1 MKQEIEG
8 RKSLIG
14 LIAQNKGSKLLHD
27 CSDDEIK
34 QALAKIF
41 LLVGLRKQHFP
52 NGFEL
57 DFIVSNIRKLY
68 AHRTIFDLTNAFE
81 LGLRKEI
88 DVELNCYDQFTLIY
102 LSNIMDA
109 YRKYLVNAYNELP
122 VEQPKQIEYKMTKE
136 EKLADIEDFGTTEC
150 AFSMIPGYIYDWI
163 IDLGLVTL
171 SEDDKTEYYRR
182 AIQMRESELK
192 ANAESGD
199 VKEYNSFMKM
209 KKSGFADITK
219 AEINNIE
226 FNYKRIVVREYYR
239 NK

>member
-1 MKQEIEG
+1 MKREIEV
-8 RKSLIG
+8 RKSLTG
-14 LIAQNKGSKLLHD
+14 LIAQSKQSKLLHD

-41 LLVGLRKQHFP
+41 LMIGLRKQHFP

-109 YRKYLVNAYNELP
+109 YRKYLVKSYNELP

-163 IDLGLVTL
+163 IDLGLVIL
-171 SEDDKTEYYRR
+171 DEDDKTEYYRR

-199 VKEYNSFMKM
+199 MKEYNSFIKM

>member
-1 MKQEIEG
+1 MKQEIEV
-8 RKSLIG
+8 RTSLTG
-14 LIAQNKGSKLLHD
+14 LIAQSKGSKLIQD
-27 CSDDEIK
+27 STDEEIK

-68 AHRTIFDLTNAFE
+68 PHRTIFDLTNAFE

-109 YRKYLVNAYNELP
+109 YRKYLVSAYNELP
-122 VEQPKQIEYKMTKE
+122 VEHPKQIEYKMTKE
-136 EKLADIEDFGTTEC
+136 EKLADIEDFGTTES
-150 AFSMIPGYIYDWI
+150 AFGMIPGYIYDWI
-163 IDLGLVTL
+163 IELGLIVL
-171 SEDDKTEYYRR
+171 NEDDKIEYYRR
-182 AIQMRESELK
+182 AIIMRETELK
-192 ANAESGD
+192 ANAEAGD
-199 VKEYNSFMKM
+199 MKEYNFFMKM
-209 KKSGFADITK
+209 KKNGFADITK
-219 AEINNIE
+219 QEFNNIE

>member
-1 MKQEIEG
+1 MKQEIEA
-8 RKSLIG
+8 RTSLTG
-14 LIAQNKGSKLLHD
+14 LIQQSKQSKLIFD
-27 CSDDEIK
+27 TTDDEIK

-41 LLVGLRKQHFP
+41 LMIGLRKQHFP

-68 AHRTIFDLTNAFE
+68 PHRTIFDLTNAFE
-81 LGLRKEI
+81 LGLRKKI

-102 LSNIMDA
+102 LSNIMEA
-109 YRKYLVNAYNELP
+109 YRKYLVSAYNELP
-122 VEQPKQIEYKMTKE
+122 VERPKQIGYTISKD
-136 EKLADIEDFGTTEC
+136 EKIADIDNFGTTEC
-150 AFSMIPGYIYDWI
+150 AFNMIPGYIYDWI
-163 IDLGLVTL
+163 IDLGLMIID
-171 SEDDKTEYYRR
+171 EDDKTEYYRR

-192 ANAESGD
+192 TNAESGD
-199 VKEYNSFMKM
+199 MKEYNSFMKM

>member
-1 MKQEIEG
+1 MKQEIEV
-8 RKSLIG
+8 RTSLTG
-14 LIAQNKGSKLLHD
+14 LIQQSKGSKLIQD
-27 CSDDEIK
+27 SSDEEIK

-68 AHRTIFDLTNAFE
+68 PHRTIFDLTNAFE

-122 VEQPKQIEYKMTKE
+122 VEQPKQIEYTISKE
-136 EKLADIEDFGTTEC
+136 EKLADIEEFSKTEC
-150 AFSMIPGYIYDWI
+150 AFGMIPRYIYEWI
-163 IDLGLVTL
+163 IELELMKL
-171 SEDDKTEYYRR
+171 SEQQKTEYYRR

-192 ANAESGD
+192 LVAESGY
-199 VKEYNSFMKM
+199 VKSYNDFMKM
-209 KKSGFADITK
+209 KRSGFADITK
-219 AEINNIE
+219 EELNNIE

>member
-1 MKQEIEG
+1 MKQEIEAK
-8 RKSLIG
+8 KSLTG
-14 LIAQNKGSKLLHD
+14 LIAQSKQSKLIFD
-27 CSDDEIK
+27 TTDDEIK

-41 LLVGLRKQHFP
+41 LMIGLRKQHFP

-68 AHRTIFDLTNAFE
+68 PHRTIFDLTNAFE

-109 YRKYLVNAYNELP
+109 YRRYLVKSYNELP

-136 EKLADIEDFGTTEC
+136 EKLADIQDFGKTEC
-150 AFSMIPGYIYDWI
+150 AFNMIPGYIYDWI
-163 IDLGLVTL
+163 IDLGLVIL
-171 SEDDKTEYYRR
+171 DEDDKTEYYRR
-182 AIQMRESELK
+182 AIEMRENELRK
-192 ANAESGD
+192 NAEFGD
-199 VKEYNSFMKM
+199 VKEYGSFMKC
-209 KKSGFADITK
+209 KKNGFKDISK
-219 AEINNIE
+219 QEIINID
-226 FNYKRIVVREYYR
+226 FNFKRIVVREYYQ

>member
-8 RKSLIG
+8 RKSLTG
-14 LIAQNKGSKLLHD
+14 LIAQSKQSKLLHD

-41 LLVGLRKQHFP
+41 LMIGLRKQHFP

-68 AHRTIFDLTNAFE
+68 LHRTIFDLTNAFE

-109 YRKYLVNAYNELP
+109 YRKYLVSAYNELP
-122 VEQPKQIEYKMTKE
+122 DEQPKQIEYKMTKE

-150 AFSMIPGYIYDWI
+150 AFGMIPGYIYDWI
-163 IDLGLVTL
+163 IELGLIVL
-171 SEDDKTEYYRR
+171 DEDDKIEYYRR
-182 AIQMRESELK
+182 AILMRETELK
-192 ANAESGD
+192 ANAENGD
-199 VKEYNSFMKM
+199 RQEYNAFMKM
-209 KKSGFADITK
+209 KRSGFSDITK
-219 AEINNIE
+219 QEFNNIE
-226 FNYKRIVVREYYR
+226 FNFKRIVVREYYR

>member
-1 MKQEIEG
+1 MKQEIEV
-8 RKSLIG
+8 RTSLTG
-14 LIAQNKGSKLLHD
+14 LIQQSKQSKILHD
-27 CSDDEIK
+27 CTDDEIK
-34 QALAKIF
+34 QALGKIF
-41 LLVGLRKQHFP
+41 LMIGLRKQHLP

-68 AHRTIFDLTNAFE
+68 PHRTIFDLTNAFE

-109 YRKYLVNAYNELP
+109 YRKYIVNAYNDMP
-122 VEQPKQIEYKMTKE
+122 VEQPKQIEYIMTKE
-136 EKLADIEDFGTTEC
+136 EKLQDIEDFGKTEC
-150 AFSMIPGYIYDWI
+150 AFTMIPSYIYEWI
-163 IDLGLVTL
+163 IELGLVIL
-171 SEDDKTEYYRR
+171 DEKDKTEYYRR

-192 ANAESGD
+192 ANAESGEM
-199 VKEYNSFMKM
+199 KEYNSFMKM
-209 KKSGFADITK
+209 KRSGFSDITK
-219 AEINNIE
+219 QEINNIE